1 MHLISSHPLSP
12 IPIEVLVSGLNF
24 GPSILHTP
32 PNPALTQTTTP
43 LISKPPFDKSNFMC
57 LMVLSPN
64 VKPTYTLMPSH
75 ISWHSTPCPAHS
87 PFVLQTSG
95 KPNHVVRA
103 TNSGYTKP
111 RALILAPGAQHV
123 PNHVL
128 TLNQSPTT
136 PFHNRTTWY
145 LIWLHRAT
153 L

>member
-12 IPIEVLVSGLNF
+12 IPIEVLVLGLNF

-32 PNPALTQTTTP
+32 PNPALTQSTSPIISEPP
-43 LISKPPFDKSNFMC
+43 LDKSNFTS
-57 LMVLSPN
+57 LMVLSPS
-64 VKPTYTLMPSH
+64 VKPTYKLMASRM
-75 ISWHSTPCPAHS
+75 SWHSKPCPSHS
-87 PFVLQTSG
+87 PFAVQTSS

-136 PFHNRTTWY
+136 PFHNRTT
-145 LIWLHRAT
+145 
-153 L
+153 